1 MSTSPHDPDMSQIA
15 QDIDAWMRVAQ
26 EQRAKLHL
34 QAAGPWHGHE
44 RYEAFAEMSALVLD
58 AFEEMRLVSESLR
71 EGSQAVRRESVDL
84 RARSHRLIGRGKT
97 LTEQMA
103 QFASPSPEDMQKA
116 ESQILEIFKRGNQK

>member
-1 MSTSPHDPDMSQIA
+1 MSIPSNGPPKSFTSQE
-15 QDIDAWMRVAQ
+15 IDAWVLAAQ

-34 QAAGPWHGHE
+34 QAARPCNSDEHHDT
-44 RYEAFAEMSALVLD
+44 FAGMSELLLE

-84 RARSHRLIGRGKT
+84 RAHSHRLIGRGKT

-103 QFASPSPEDMQKA
+103 QFASPSPEDIQKA